1 MLVYLLL
8 LLYITLQRKHVC
20 NMTHVCKI
28 NIKHKC
34 FNSFTHKKRMIENN
48 AKPDHPR
55 QTLIYQY
62 LAMSLCLSWG
72 VVADS

>member
-1 MLVYLLL
+1 M
-8 LLYITLQRKHVC
+8 I
-20 NMTHVCKI
+20 HVCKI
-28 NIKHKC
+28 NIKHMC
-34 FNSFTHKKRMIENN
+34 FNSFTHKKRMVENN

-62 LAMSLCLSWG
+62 MAMSLCLSWG